1 MNKYVG
7 MTLVFV
13 LGFAAVA
20 LAQVSTDNAYQTR
33 YVANLAQGDS
43 SIRIGNTGA
52 RGAVPATPG
61 PGGEICANVYSFATT
76 GQMAA
81 CCTCLVP
88 PDGLVSLSVRQ
99 DLLPNGSVFPP
110 PNALMIKLLASVPVA
125 DTCPGPSTV
134 NTATL
139 APGMVAWATTPQ
151 ASSVFPLVPA
161 FTETPFTPS
170 TLSASELT
178 KLATQCTA
186 IQSGVHFCKACPA
199 S

>member
-43 SIRIGNTGA
+43 FIRIGNTGA
-52 RGAVPATPG
+52 RGGVPATPG

-88 PDGLVSLSVRQ
+88 RTALCRSRCGKTCCPTAASFPRPVR
-99 DLLPNGSVFPP
+99 
-110 PNALMIKLLASVPVA
+110 
-125 DTCPGPSTV
+125 
-134 NTATL
+134 
-139 APGMVAWATTPQ
+139 
-151 ASSVFPLVPA
+151 
-161 FTETPFTPS
+161 
-170 TLSASELT
+170 
-178 KLATQCTA
+178 
-186 IQSGVHFCKACPA
+186 
-199 S
+199 